1 MDDSDRTSL
10 GLADRRRR
18 RTWRLCLSQ
27 NNKPVCD
34 CWSNGRFFF
43 FLRSSCYRLIPG
55 KVECKTGPCEAHFS
69 SVSPEFSQSAGLGG
83 NCCFLPQRRP
93 SGSHVA
99 PLLKFDSFYLTWP
112 KSSDWS
118 MVQRAETE
126 VKFIP
131 SANRSRGGGSFGPC
145 VFGRPP
151 GQQTDHLQHL
161 SARLRSLPV
170 SPSMSNH

>member
-1 MDDSDRTSL
+1 MTADIWTAPTGRRWASLTDDATGHGGFVSVRTTNL
-10 GLADRRRR
+10 FVIVGQTDA
-18 RTWRLCLSQ
+18 
-27 NNKPVCD
+27 
-34 CWSNGRFFF
+34 F
-43 FLRSSCYRLIPG
+43 FLPSSCYHLIPG

-118 MVQRAETE
+118 TLQCAETE
-126 VKFIP
+126 VKFVP
-131 SANRSRGGGSFGPC
+131 SANKSRGGGSFGPC

-161 SARLRSLPV
+161 SVCLRSLPV
-170 SPSMSNH
+170 CFNH

>member
-1 MDDSDRTSL
+1 MVKRTL
-10 GLADRRRR
+10 
-18 RTWRLCLSQ
+18 
-27 NNKPVCD
+27 
-34 CWSNGRFFF
+34 FF

-118 MVQRAETE
+118 MVQRAKTE

-131 SANRSRGGGSFGPC
+131 SANRSRGGGSFSPC

-151 GQQTDHLQHL
+151 GEQTDHFQHL
-161 SARLRSLPV
+161 SAHLRSLPV